1 MKSINED
8 CSRRAAEV
16 LRRGPA
22 PGVRGRGGRLNAG
35 RLGLCGDA
43 VVQRLMQALTNV
55 TVARFA
61 LFMVLLALAIRA
73 AIATF

>member
-1 MKSINED
+1 M
-8 CSRRAAEV
+8 R
-16 LRRGPA
+16 
-22 PGVRGRGGRLNAG
+22 
-35 RLGLCGDA
+35 